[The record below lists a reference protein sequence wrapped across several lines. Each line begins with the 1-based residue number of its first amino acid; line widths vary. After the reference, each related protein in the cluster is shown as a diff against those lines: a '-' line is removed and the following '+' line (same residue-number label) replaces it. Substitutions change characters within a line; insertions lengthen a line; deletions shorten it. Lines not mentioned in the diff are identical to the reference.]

1 MADEVKEE
9 VIETPEEEK
18 EVEEVDKSFDEI
30 LETPEEEE
38 EVVEEVEEPEEVVEE
53 EETPIKDVVKEALE
67 EVKKDAEAKADA
79 TKERVLE
86 AVGVSDVEKK
96 DAEEAG
102 FKFAWEE
109 RGEDRPASWKEQ
121 SEETIKLWEHM
132 KTQQD
137 TQLAEDQKKSMEEA
151 EAKNTQIN
159 SEWDS
164 QLDYL
169 VEEGI
174 IPSVDSSIQEKLS
187 KGKVLSKE
195 EREDPG
201 LKARA
206 EIFET
211 MYVVAQQREAEQ
223 KPPIADAIHIY
234 SRYIAKKDKKP
245 AGHSAPVSGGRKAVV
260 TPEEDMSYEEL
271 KKASFEDLI

>member
-1 MADEVKEE
+1 M
-9 VIETPEEEK
+9 IGL
-18 EVEEVDKSFDEI
+18 FDI
-30 LETPEEEE
+30 
-38 EVVEEVEEPEEVVEE
+38 
-53 EETPIKDVVKEALE
+53 
-67 EVKKDAEAKADA
+67 
-79 TKERVLE
+79 
-86 AVGVSDVEKK
+86 VGVIILGIILIYYEKK
-96 DAEEAG
+96 Y
-102 FKFAWEE
+102 
-109 RGEDRPASWKEQ
+109 ED
-121 SEETIKLWEHM
+121 KL
-132 KTQQD
+132 D
-137 TQLAEDQKKSMEEA
+137 RQLKP
-151 EAKNTQIN
+151 
-159 SEWDS
+159 
-164 QLDYL
+164 L

-271 KKASFEDLI
+271 KKASFEDLIWQFRKYN